1 MNGTSRDTATRD
13 TTTDAATR
21 DAAMRDAARRDATRW
36 DAASWAK
43 VPLLGFDTE
52 TTGVDVR
59 RDRVVSAALVRR
71 DATGSHVRTWL
82 IDPGIEIPAAAGAI
96 HGLTTE
102 HVRAH
107 GAEPGPALD
116 EIADEIAAA
125 LLGGSAL
132 VAYNADFDLA
142 VLDAELERHGR
153 APLAQRLGG
162 AVRPVLDPMV
172 LDRMADPTREG
183 GRRLVDLCEHHD
195 VVTGL
200 LHTADADALATLD
213 VLERVISASPAL
225 AAAGPQELHDRQA
238 VAVAAW
244 RAAYHARKAAE
255 AAQSVL
261 DALMAL
267 PGSAPVLTTP

>member
-1 MNGTSRDTATRD
+1 MDGTTS
-13 TTTDAATR
+13 
-21 DAAMRDAARRDATRW
+21 W
-36 DAASWAK
+36 QPASWSK
-43 VPLLGFDTE
+43 VSLLGFDTE

-71 DATGSHVRTWL
+71 DATGTHVRTWL
-82 IDPGIEIPAAAGAI
+82 IDPGVEIPAAAGSI

-102 HVRAH
+102 HVRAY
-107 GAEPGPALD
+107 GARPGPALD
-116 EIADEIAAA
+116 AIADEITAA

-142 VLDAELERHGR
+142 LLDAELERHG
-153 APLAQRLGG
+153 LASLTDRLGG
-162 AVRPVLDPMV
+162 PVRPVLDPMV

-213 VLERVISASPAL
+213 VLERVIAASPAL

-255 AAQSVL
+255 AAQAVL

-267 PGSAPVLTTP
+267 PGATPTLTPSQALTAP

>member
-1 MNGTSRDTATRD
+1 MLRCVN
-13 TTTDAATR
+13 AAT
-21 DAAMRDAARRDATRW
+21 W
-36 DAASWAK
+36 NH

-59 RDRVVSAALVRR
+59 NDRVVSAALVRR
-71 DATGSHVRTWL
+71 DHAGTHVRTWL
-82 IDPGIEIPAAAGAI
+82 IDPGVEIPDAAGAV

-107 GAEPGPALD
+107 GVAPGPALD
-116 EIADEIAAA
+116 QVADEIVAA
-125 LLGGSAL
+125 LRDGSAL

-142 VLDAELERHGR
+142 VLDAELVRHGL
-153 APLAQRLGG
+153 PTLPDRLGG
-162 AVRPVLDPMV
+162 PVRPVLDPMV
-172 LDRMADPTREG
+172 LDRMADPAREG

-195 VVTGL
+195 VTTGL

-213 VLERVISASPAL
+213 VLERVLAASPAL
-225 AAAGPQELHDRQA
+225 LAATPEDLHDRQR

-255 AAQSVL
+255 AAQAVL
-261 DALMAL
+261 DALMTV
-267 PGSAPVLTTP
+267 PVPAPVV

>member
-1 MNGTSRDTATRD
+1 MDGTTRGSPL
-13 TTTDAATR
+13 
-21 DAAMRDAARRDATRW
+21 ARLHQV
-36 DAASWAK
+36 S
-43 VPLLGFDTE
+43 LLGFDTE
-52 TTGVDVR
+52 TTGIDVR

-82 IDPGIEIPAAAGAI
+82 LDPGVEIPEAAGSI

-102 HVRAH
+102 HVRTH
-107 GAEPGPALD
+107 GTAPGPALD
-116 EIADEIAAA
+116 EIAGEIAAA
-125 LLGGSAL
+125 LLSGSAL

-142 VLDAELERHGR
+142 VLDAELERHGL
-153 APLAQRLGG
+153 PTLPERLGG
-162 AVRPVLDPMV
+162 PVRPVLDPMV
-172 LDRMADPTREG
+172 LDRMADPAREG

-213 VLERVISASPAL
+213 VLERVIASSPAL
-225 AAAGPQELHDRQA
+225 AAADPQDLHDRQH

-261 DALMAL
+261 DALMVVPAPAAAL
-267 PGSAPVLTTP
+267 TAP

>member
-1 MNGTSRDTATRD
+1 MDGTTRRD
-13 TTTDAATR
+13 TTTWGRVT
-21 DAAMRDAARRDATRW
+21 
-36 DAASWAK
+36 
-43 VPLLGFDTE
+43 LLGFDTE

-82 IDPGIEIPAAAGAI
+82 IDPGVEIPAAAGSI

-102 HVRAH
+102 YVRAH
-107 GAEPGPALD
+107 GAPAGPALD
-116 EIADEIAAA
+116 EIADEIVAVLRA
-125 LLGGSAL
+125 GGAL
-132 VAYNADFDLA
+132 VAYNADFDLD
-142 VLDAELERHGR
+142 VLGAELERHGL
-153 APLAQRLGG
+153 PSLAERLGG
-162 AVRPVLDPMV
+162 PVRPVLDPMV
-172 LDRMADPTREG
+172 LDRMADPAREG

-195 VVTGL
+195 VITGL

-213 VLERVISASPAL
+213 VLERVVAASPAL
-225 AAAGPQELHDRQA
+225 AAADPQELHDRQA

-255 AAQSVL
+255 AAQAVL

-267 PGSAPVLTTP
+267 PAGAAAGPAASTDGPAVLLAP

>member
-1 MNGTSRDTATRD
+1 MDV
-13 TTTDAATR
+13 
-21 DAAMRDAARRDATRW
+21 ARWRQ
-36 DAASWAK
+36 

-71 DATGSHVRTWL
+71 DPSGTHVRTWL
-82 IDPGIEIPAAAGAI
+82 VDPGVEIPEAAGAV

-107 GAEPGPALD
+107 GTAPGPALD

-125 LLGGSAL
+125 LRAGSAL

-142 VLDAELERHGR
+142 VLDAELERHGL
-153 APLAQRLGG
+153 PSLGDRLDGP
-162 AVRPVLDPMV
+162 VRPVLDPMV
-172 LDRMADPTREG
+172 LDRMADPEREG

-195 VVTGL
+195 VTTGL

-213 VLERVISASPAL
+213 VLERVLAASPAL
-225 AAAGPQELHDRQA
+225 LAATPQELHDRQR

-255 AAQSVL
+255 AAQAVL
-261 DALMAL
+261 EALMA
-267 PGSAPVLTTP
+267 APVGAPVPTH